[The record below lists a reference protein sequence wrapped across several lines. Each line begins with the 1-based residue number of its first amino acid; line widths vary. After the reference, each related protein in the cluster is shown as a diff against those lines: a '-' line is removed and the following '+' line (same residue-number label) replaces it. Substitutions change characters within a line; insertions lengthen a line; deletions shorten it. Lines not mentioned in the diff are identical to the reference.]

1 VLISAF
7 SDKSNVVPIQLEVK
21 NFENQPN
28 GLYLNVILS
37 KIKEPAVVTESHTDY
52 SEASTPL
59 VADSAI
65 SLSQL
70 FANVNPTDKRFLK
83 YVPDNFL
90 STEQIEAKREAQ
102 KSDYKNYNRYVEV
115 FKNDKDGGDNKF
127 SLLDVL
133 GVKEA
138 LARRALRWSRIR

>member
-1 VLISAF
+1 MLISAF
-7 SDKSNVVPIQLEVK
+7 SDKSNVAPVQLEVK

-28 GLYLNVILS
+28 GLYLTAVLT
-37 KIKEPAVVTESHTDY
+37 KIKEPAVITESLLGSKTD
-52 SEASTPL
+52 STPL

-70 FANVNPTDKRFLK
+70 FANVNPSDKRFLK

-90 STEQIEAKREAQ
+90 STEQIEAKHEAQ
-102 KSDYKNYNRYVEV
+102 KSDYKNYNRYVAV
-115 FKNDKDGGDNKF
+115 FENDKNSSENKF

-138 LARRALRWSRIR
+138 LARRALRWNRIR

>member
-1 VLISAF
+1 MLISAF
-7 SDKSNVVPIQLEVK
+7 SDNSNVVPVQLEVK

-37 KIKEPAVVTESHTDY
+37 KIKKSAVVKGEHNGNTDI
-52 SEASTPL
+52 SNPL
-59 VADSAI
+59 VADFAI

-70 FANVNPTDKRFLK
+70 LANVNPTDKRFSK

-115 FKNDKDGGDNKF
+115 FENDKNGSENKF

-138 LARRALRWSRIR
+138 LARRALRWNRIR

>member
-1 VLISAF
+1 MLISAF
-7 SDKSNVVPIQLEVK
+7 SDNSNVVPVQLEVK

-37 KIKEPAVVTESHTDY
+37 KIKKSAVVKGEHNGNADISN
-52 SEASTPL
+52 PL

-70 FANVNPTDKRFLK
+70 FANVNPADKRFLK
-83 YVPDNFL
+83 YVTDNFL
-90 STEQIEAKREAQ
+90 SAEQIEAKREAQ

-115 FKNDKDGGDNKF
+115 FENDKNGSNNKF
-127 SLLDVL
+127 SL
-133 GVKEA
+133 
-138 LARRALRWSRIR
+138 

>member
-1 VLISAF
+1 MLISAF
-7 SDKSNVVPIQLEVK
+7 SDNSNVVPVQLEVK

-37 KIKEPAVVTESHTDY
+37 KIKKSAVVKGEHNGNTDI
-52 SEASTPL
+52 SNPL
-59 VADSAI
+59 VADFAI

-70 FANVNPTDKRFLK
+70 LANVNPTDKRFSK

-90 STEQIEAKREAQ
+90 STEQSEAKREAQ

-115 FKNDKDGGDNKF
+115 FENDKNGSENKF

-138 LARRALRWSRIR
+138 LARRALRWNRIR

>member
-1 VLISAF
+1 M
-7 SDKSNVVPIQLEVK
+7 NVV
-21 NFENQPN
+21 
-28 GLYLNVILS
+28 LS
-37 KIKEPAVVTESHTDY
+37 KIKEPAVMTESLLGSTTD
-52 SEASTPL
+52 STPL

-70 FANVNPTDKRFLK
+70 FANVNPSDKRLLK

-115 FKNDKDGGDNKF
+115 FENDKDDGNNKF

-133 GVKEA
+133 GSK
-138 LARRALRWSRIR
+138 RLRQDER

>member
-1 VLISAF
+1 MLISAF
-7 SDKSNVVPIQLEVK
+7 SDKSNVAPVQLEVK

-28 GLYLNVILS
+28 GLYLNVVLS
-37 KIKEPAVVTESHTDY
+37 KIKKSAVVKGEHNGNADISN
-52 SEASTPL
+52 PL

-90 STEQIEAKREAQ
+90 STEQIEARREAQ

-115 FKNDKDGGDNKF
+115 FENDKDGGDNKF
-127 SLLDVL
+127 YCV
-133 GVKEA
+133 
-138 LARRALRWSRIR
+138 RIIVN

>member
-1 VLISAF
+1 MLISAF
-7 SDKSNVVPIQLEVK
+7 SDNSNVVPVQLEVK

-28 GLYLNVILS
+28 GLYLNVVLS
-37 KIKEPAVVTESHTDY
+37 KIKKSAVVTESHTDY

-59 VADSAI
+59 VADFGI

-90 STEQIEAKREAQ
+90 SAEQIEAKRKAQ
-102 KSDYKNYNRYVEV
+102 KSDYKNYNGYVEV
-115 FKNDKDGGDNKF
+115 FENDKNGSNNKF
-127 SLLDVL
+127 SL
-133 GVKEA
+133 
-138 LARRALRWSRIR
+138 

>member
-1 VLISAF
+1 MLISAF
-7 SDKSNVVPIQLEVK
+7 SDNSNVVPVQLEVK

-37 KIKEPAVVTESHTDY
+37 KIKEPAVITESHTDY

-59 VADSAI
+59 VADSII

-115 FKNDKDGGDNKF
+115 FENDKNGSNNKF
-127 SLLDVL
+127 SLNQL
-133 GVKEA
+133 KKKII
-138 LARRALRWSRIR
+138 S

>member
-1 VLISAF
+1 MLVSAF
-7 SDKSNVVPIQLEVK
+7 SDNSNVVPVQLEVK

-37 KIKEPAVVTESHTDY
+37 KIKEPAVITESHTDY

-59 VADSAI
+59 VADSII

-70 FANVNPTDKRFLK
+70 FANVNPSDKRFLK

-90 STEQIEAKREAQ
+90 SREQIEAKCEAQ

-115 FKNDKDGGDNKF
+115 FENDKNGSNNKF
-127 SLLDVL
+127 SLKQL
-133 GVKEA
+133 KKKII
-138 LARRALRWSRIR
+138 S